1 MRKCF
6 IVLTVISFVSSGL
19 MAQDKKMHRVRLGY
33 GLKTGMNYTHFYLN
47 NLKDALDQR
56 FDRSW
61 RTGFVFGGFVTVP
74 VYKQFSIQPEFLY
87 SSMGGDYTTDQQ
99 DNVRARYNYFSIPVT
114 AKYKVCRKIALLV
127 GPQFDFLIQGKES
140 TNGGKFKV
148 SARSVEPPCPYFGS
162 CGGCDFQ
169 QMSYQ
174 AQLDAKVEI
183 IKDCLRRLARIENIP
198 DFQITAAPNP
208 WHYRSRAQWQYD
220 AVRQKLGY
228 FESGSRHV
236 CDVAECAVLAPALQ
250 QTLERLRV
258 RMNDGSLPEEV
269 RDFRAVVGDE
279 GVSIAPSVRSP
290 TPGSP
295 AGQPGWGVA
304 VREGSD
310 SIKDSEEIRNITRT
324 IDGEAYSL
332 NAESFFQANDGLLPQ
347 LIDAAIGEA
356 SGETA
361 LDLYCGVGLFTL
373 PLARRF
379 KHVVGVESDSAAASF
394 ARENLANARL
404 MNAEVVKSDVG
415 LWLEDVRHGDLSKLS
430 EESAAALQGQTDF
443 VLLDP
448 PRTGAESR
456 VIAGVLG
463 LKPQRISYVSCD
475 PATLAR
481 DLKKL
486 IAGGY
491 TLTSVRAF
499 DMFPQ
504 THHVESVAHLSV

>member
-1 MRKCF
+1 MEVTIERILPGGLGLAHAEGQTVMVALAAPGDRLRVRVDRVKGNVSF
-6 IVLTVISFVSSGL
+6 AQIEEVLTPSPL
-19 MAQDKKMHRVRLGY
+19 R
-33 GLKTGMNYTHFYLN
+33 
-47 NLKDALDQR
+47 
-56 FDRSW
+56 
-61 RTGFVFGGFVTVP
+61 
-74 VYKQFSIQPEFLY
+74 
-87 SSMGGDYTTDQQ
+87 
-99 DNVRARYNYFSIPVT
+99 
-114 AKYKVCRKIALLV
+114 
-127 GPQFDFLIQGKES
+127 
-140 TNGGKFKV
+140 
-148 SARSVEPPCPYFGS
+148 VEPPCPYFGR

-169 QMSYQ
+169 QMNYQ

-183 IKDCLRRLARIENIP
+183 IKDCLRRLARIENLP

-236 CDVAECAVLAPALQ
+236 CDVAECAVLAPSLQ
-250 QTLERLRV
+250 QTLESLRV
-258 RMNDGSLPEEV
+258 RMNDGSLLEEG
-269 RDFRAVVGDE
+269 RDFRAVVGDDA
-279 GVSIAPSVRSP
+279 VSVSANQGSSP
-290 TPGSP
+290 TVREGAAERGPSP
-295 AGQPGWGVA
+295 T

-310 SIKDSEEIRNITRT
+310 SEFEQGDVRDITRT
-324 IDGEAYSL
+324 IHGEAYRL
-332 NAESFFQANDGLLPQ
+332 NAEAFFQANDGLLPQ

-361 LDLYCGVGLFTL
+361 LELYCGVGLFTL

-379 KHVVGVESDSAAASF
+379 SRVIGVESDTAAASF
-394 ARENLANARL
+394 ARENLAQAGL
-404 MNAEVVKSDVG
+404 TNAEIAIRDVG
-415 LWLEDVRHGDLSKLS
+415 VWLDDVKRHDLSRVSKS
-430 EESAAALQGQTDF
+430 SAAALQGQIDF

-456 VIAGVLG
+456 VITGVLG
-463 LKPQRISYVSCD
+463 LKPLRISYVSCD

-504 THHVESVAHLSV
+504 THHVETVVHLLASTPASTSLP